1 MITVSVNSEPSMA
14 QALDEEVEGG
24 QLIPEPARCQQKV
37 ACCSRLG
44 IKPRSM
50 AQTLIVLEKVVV

>member
-1 MITVSVNSEPSMA
+1 MA